1 MSRCPRAP
9 FIFFNRFNLFN
20 LPPLKTA
27 DFDYT
32 LPPEL
37 IASAP
42 LPQRDASRMLVLERA
57 TRTIHH
63 SKFLDLTQWLRA
75 GDLLVLNDTKVMP
88 ARLFAVRERATAR
101 GRTSRAR
108 IEALLLEERAP
119 ALWEAL
125 VKPGQKVHLRD
136 KIIFGNGEFSAVVE
150 ARTDFGGRV
159 LRFENAGAAIQLM
172 EKHGAP
178 PLPSYI
184 LRARQSSGETRSVAS
199 DASSGHD
206 GACPSNA
213 SDREVYQT
221 IFARQLG
228 AAAAPTAGLHF
239 TDATFEKL
247 KSAGVGI
254 AYLTLHV
261 GLGTFRPVQSENV
274 EEHVMH
280 RERYTVPAETLR
292 AIAETKARGGR
303 IVAVG
308 TTVVRTLESLSGVAR
323 ERGAMVSG
331 ATNIFIYPP
340 FEFNVVDALL
350 TNFHLPKSTLLMLV
364 SAFASPTTTEG
375 REFVL
380 RAYAEAVKE
389 KYRFYSY
396 GDCMLIV

>member
-1 MSRCPRAP
+1 
-9 FIFFNRFNLFN
+9 
-20 LPPLKTA
+20 
-27 DFDYT
+27 
-32 LPPEL
+32 
-37 IASAP
+37 
-42 LPQRDASRMLVLERA
+42 MLVLERS
-57 TRTIHH
+57 TQKIHH
-63 SKFLDLTQWLRA
+63 ATFLDLPQWLRA

-88 ARLFAVRERATAR
+88 ARLAALRERVNEN
-101 GRTSRAR
+101 GRVSRSH
-108 IEALLLEERAP
+108 IEVLLLEERAP
-119 ALWEAL
+119 AYWDAL
-125 VKPGQKVHLRD
+125 VRPGQKVHRRD
-136 KIIFGNGEFSAVVE
+136 KIIFGNGEFTAIVE
-150 ARTDFGGRV
+150 DRTDFGGRV

-184 LRARQSSGETRSVAS
+184 LRARQPSGGTRAVAS
-199 DASSGHD
+199 DASSGHNV
-206 GACPSNA
+206 ASPSHV

-221 IFARQLG
+221 IFARELG

-254 AYLTLHV
+254 AYVTLHV
-261 GLGTFRPVQSENV
+261 GLGTFRPVQSEKI

-280 RERYTVPAETLR
+280 RERFTVPAETLR

-308 TTVVRTLESLSGVAR
+308 TTVVRTLEACARRAEGGNLKPEAEVSENSGLRSQVSSL
-323 ERGAMVSG
+323 SG

-340 FEFNVVDALL
+340 FEFCVVDALL

-364 SAFASPTTTEG
+364 SAFASPAKTDG
-375 REFVL
+375 RELVL